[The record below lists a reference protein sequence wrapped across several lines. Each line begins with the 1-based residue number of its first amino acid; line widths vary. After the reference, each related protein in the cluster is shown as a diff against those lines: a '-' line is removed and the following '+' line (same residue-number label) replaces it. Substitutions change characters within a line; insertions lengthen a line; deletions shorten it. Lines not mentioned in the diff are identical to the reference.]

1 MRIINRVNGLI
12 DKAKS
17 IPHQRILT
25 YLFFVFLS
33 TVFWFL
39 RALSDNYRAD
49 IMYPVKYVNI
59 PQNRV
64 VIGKLPKRIE
74 LQVEAAGFNILGLK
88 LRPKFPIKFDISS
101 FLMNTTGKDSSFI
114 LTNAARTRLSNEL
127 NRNKRN
133 FRIINISPD
142 TIFFHFTEMISK
154 NVKVKYQIPD
164 ENNIF
169 AKQYTRN
176 GSIILDPDSINISG
190 PASILDSVNS
200 VTTEP
205 IELHNLT
212 DTLQE
217 TFSLQKISHVVFS
230 RKKVQVTIPV
240 DKFTESSFLIP
251 IQSYN
256 TPDSLKIKTFPN
268 SVRITYQVT
277 LSYFDRVRA
286 ETFKPYIDYNEAKV
300 SVNNKVNVK
309 LYNLPDYIHSVK
321 VYPGT
326 VQFLI
331 EKQ

>member
-1 MRIINRVNGLI
+1 MIQ
-12 DKAKS
+12 KAKS

-33 TVFWFL
+33 TIFWFL

-59 PQNRV
+59 PENRV

-101 FLMNTTGKDSSFI
+101 FLINTTGKDSSFI
-114 LTNAARTRLSNEL
+114 LTNAARNRLSNEL

-154 NVKVKYQIPD
+154 KVKVKYLIPD

-169 AKQYTRN
+169 AKQYVQN
-176 GSIILDPDSINISG
+176 GPVTIIPDSIKISG
-190 PASILDSVNS
+190 PASILDSVKS

-205 IELHNLT
+205 IEPHNLT

-217 TFSLQKISHVVFS
+217 TYLIQKISHIVFS
-230 RKKVQVTIPV
+230 NKKVQITIPV
-240 DKFTESSFLIP
+240 DKFTESSFQVP
-251 IQSYN
+251 VQSYN
-256 TPDSLKIKTFPN
+256 TPDSLKIKMFPN

-286 ETFKPYIDYNEAKV
+286 ETFRPYVDYNEAMASTNKKV
-300 SVNNKVNVK
+300 KVK

-321 VYPGT
+321 IYPAT
-326 VQFLI
+326 IQFLI
-331 EKQ
+331 EKQQ